1 MVNINISE
9 SNKHATQL
17 ICHLKRLI
25 DSSCSL
31 ERNDHQIKSNYEMQL
46 EGKIC

>member
-17 ICHLKRLI
+17 ICHLNRLI
-25 DSSCSL
+25 DCSL
-31 ERNDHQIKSNYEMQL
+31 ERNDYQIKSNYEMQL